1 MGIDQTTIGR
11 RLKEAR
17 TNCGLTQEAAAEAV
31 GIARTAVV
39 NIEAGKRSLSTLE
52 LSQFAK
58 LYHRPV
64 TYFFEAD
71 DASLVE
77 PADLILARLPRQP
90 ARQGCRRV
98 VLGTLSHR
106 HRA

>member
-11 RLKEAR
+11 RLKDAR

-39 NIEAGKRSLSTLE
+39 NIEAGKRASSTLE
-52 LSQFAK
+52 LSKFAK

-71 DASLVE
+71 DASSVE
-77 PADLILARLPRQP
+77 PIVPL
-90 ARQGCRRV
+90 V
-98 VLGTLSHR
+98 WS
-106 HRA
+106 